1 MSYPVKEIVINF
13 LSVVAGV
20 FTGYFLFIFS
30 GLLGYG
36 VLNITKGPLEDIFS
50 AGLYLVFPAFGT
62 GYVTAVIS
70 TRYDKIN
77 ITVAGLVLAL
87 VFVPGLQ
94 HDLSLKN
101 YKEWTLSIVIVIL
114 TIISGLIGI
123 YLKKK
128 EKANLNKEPS
138 PPDIPPQ

>member
-1 MSYPVKEIVINF
+1 M
-13 LSVVAGV
+13 
-20 FTGYFLFIFS
+20 
-30 GLLGYG
+30 
-36 VLNITKGPLEDIFS
+36 NITKGPLEDIFS
-50 AGLYLVFPAFGT
+50 TGLYLVFPAFGT

-77 ITVAGLVLAL
+77 ITIAGLVLAL

-94 HDLSLKN
+94 HDLSLKS

-138 PPDIPPQ
+138 PPDTPSQ